1 MIDDSSGSA
10 DAKFQQ
16 AFSLHQQ
23 GRLGEARNF
32 YEQVLRAHPAHFNAL
47 HLFGVLCLQ
56 SNLAQPAVDLIA
68 NALRVNPN
76 HALAH
81 HHYANALCQL
91 QRYEP
96 AIASYDRAI
105 ALDGQL
111 ADAYHARGLALFYL
125 RKAAAALDSYNHAL
139 ALDPKNG
146 AALYNRGIA
155 LAEVGRNAEAIASFE
170 AAVGVMPNSPEA
182 NTLLGHALR
191 DLRRFEAAFL
201 CYDRAVALDV
211 NYAAAYN
218 GGAMALFTLRRF
230 KEAIAGY
237 DKAIASSPGNAGLH
251 FNRAQALDAIGRH
264 AEAILSYDQTLH
276 VDPTFK
282 YAAALRLQARLQ
294 ICDWRGTDEEIA
306 RLSANIEQDKPAAP
320 PFCVL
325 QFSSSAKLQ
334 QKAAEI
340 WTREEMKVKA
350 VPLAGGAQSG
360 ARLRIGYFSSDFYQH
375 AVAYQLAEVIELHD
389 RSKFEVSAFSFG
401 PDTQDTMRRRLQA
414 AFEHFLDVREKS
426 DEEIVQLARDR
437 QLDIAVDLK
446 GYTQDARPGLF
457 AQRLAPLQVSYLGYP
472 GTMGASFM
480 DYIVADAAV
489 IPVSS
494 REFYREKV
502 LSLPACFFPSDG
514 RRAIADKLYARTEL
528 GLPSA
533 GFVFCCFNNSV
544 KISPQIFD
552 VWMQILRRV
561 DASVLWLRTDDRTV
575 VDNLR
580 AEAQRRG
587 VDGNRLIFAPRT
599 SMSQHL
605 ARHRSA
611 DLFLDSLPYN
621 AHTTASDALWAGLP
635 VLTSPGE
642 GFASRVAASLLQAA
656 DLAELVASDLD
667 DYREIAVE
675 LAGDPPRLASF
686 KERLLRAHRGE
697 PLFDTRKLA
706 TDLEKAYQ
714 TIQARHQL
722 GLAAAHIDIS

>member
-23 GRLGEARNF
+23 GRLGEARDF

-111 ADAYHARGLALFYL
+111 ADAHHARGLALFYL
-125 RKAAAALDSYNHAL
+125 RKAAAALASYDHAL

-146 AALYNRGIA
+146 AVLYNRGIA
-155 LAEVGRNAEAIASFE
+155 LAEVGREAEATASFE
-170 AAVGVMPNSPEA
+170 AAVGLMPNSPEA

-191 DLRRFEAAFL
+191 DLRRFKAAFL
-201 CYDRAVALDV
+201 CYERAVALDV
-211 NYAAAYN
+211 NHAAAYN
-218 GGAMALFTLRRF
+218 GGGLALFTLRRF
-230 KEAIAGY
+230 QEAIASY
-237 DKAIASSPGNAGLH
+237 DKAIDLDHANAELH
-251 FNRAQALDAIGRH
+251 FNRARALDGLGRH
-264 AEAILSYDQTLH
+264 AEAILVYDQVLRM
-276 VDPTFK
+276 DPAYK

-294 ICDWRGTDEEIA
+294 ICDWQGTDVEIE
-306 RLSANIEQDKPAAP
+306 RLCADIEQDKPAAP

-325 QFSSSAKLQ
+325 QFSSSARLQ
-334 QKAAEI
+334 QKATER
-340 WTREEMKVKA
+340 WTREEMNVKA
-350 VPLAGGAQSG
+350 VPLSGDARSG
-360 ARLRIGYFSSDFYQH
+360 ARIRIGYFSSDFYQH

-401 PDTQDTMRRRLQA
+401 PDTQDVMRHRLQA
-414 AFEHFLDVREKS
+414 AFEHFLDVREMS
-426 DEEIVQLARDR
+426 DQEIVHLARDR
-437 QLDIAVDLK
+437 KLDIAVDLK

-457 AQRLAPLQVSYLGYP
+457 AQRLAPLQVGYLGYP
-472 GTMGASFM
+472 STMGASFM
-480 DYIVADAAV
+480 DYIVADATV

-502 LSLPACFFPSDG
+502 LSLPVCFFPSDS
-514 RRAIADKLYARTEL
+514 RRAVADRVYSRTEL
-528 GLPSA
+528 GLPPA

-544 KISPQIFD
+544 KISPRIFE

-587 VDGNRLIFAPRT
+587 VDGNRLIFAQRT
-599 SMSQHL
+599 SMPQHL
-605 ARHRSA
+605 ARHRNA
-611 DLFLDSLPYN
+611 HLFLDSQPYN

-642 GFASRVAASLLQAA
+642 GFASRVAASLLRAA
-656 DLAELVASDLD
+656 DLPELVASNLD
-667 DYREIAVE
+667 DYREIAVA
-675 LAGDPPRLASF
+675 LASDPPRLASL
-686 KERLLRAHRGE
+686 KERLLRAHRGA

-722 GLAAAHIDIS
+722 GLVTAHLDIN

>member
-23 GRLGEARNF
+23 GRLGEARNL

-56 SNLAQPAVDLIA
+56 SNLTQPAVDLIA

-91 QRYEP
+91 QRYEQ

-155 LAEVGRNAEAIASFE
+155 LAEVGREAEAIASFE
-170 AAVGVMPNSPEA
+170 AAVGVMPNNPEA

-191 DLRRFEAAFL
+191 NLRRFKAAFL

-211 NYAAAYN
+211 NYVAAYN
-218 GGAMALFTLRRF
+218 GGGLALFTLRRF

-237 DKAIASSPGNAGLH
+237 DKAIASGPANAELH
-251 FNRAQALDAIGRH
+251 FNRAQALDALGRH
-264 AEAILSYDQTLH
+264 AEAILSYDQTLR

-294 ICDWRGTDEEIA
+294 ICDWQGTDEEIV
-306 RLSANIEQDKPAAP
+306 RLSANVEQDKPAAP

-325 QFSSSAKLQ
+325 QFSSSARLQ
-334 QKAAEI
+334 QKAAER

-350 VPLAGGAQSG
+350 VPLAGGEQSG
-360 ARLRIGYFSSDFYQH
+360 GRLRIGYFSSDFYEH

-401 PDTQDTMRRRLQA
+401 PDTQDAMRRRLQA

-480 DYIVADAAV
+480 DYLVADAAV

-502 LSLPACFFPSDG
+502 LSLPACFFPSDS
-514 RRAIADKLYARTEL
+514 RRAIADKMYARTEL

-544 KISPQIFD
+544 KISPRIFD

-587 VDGNRLIFAPRT
+587 VDGNRLIFAPRI
-599 SMSQHL
+599 SMPHHL

-611 DLFLDSLPYN
+611 ELFLDSLPYN

-642 GFASRVAASLLQAA
+642 GFASRVAASLLRAA

-667 DYREIAVE
+667 DYREIAVA
-675 LAGDPPRLASF
+675 LAGDPPRLANL
-686 KERLLRAHRGE
+686 KEKLLRAHRGA
-697 PLFDTRKLA
+697 PLFDTRRLA

-714 TIQARHQL
+714 TIQARHQG
-722 GLAAAHIDIS
+722 GLATAHIDIN

>member
-1 MIDDSSGSA
+1 MIDDSSRSA
-10 DAKFQQ
+10 DAQFQQ

-23 GRLGEARNF
+23 GRLGEARNL
-32 YEQVLRAHPAHFNAL
+32 YEQVLRAHPQHFNAL
-47 HLFGVLCLQ
+47 HLLGMLCLQ
-56 SNLAQPAVDLIA
+56 SNLAQPAADLIA
-68 NALRVNPN
+68 NALRINPN

-111 ADAYHARGLALFYL
+111 ADAHHARGVALFHL
-125 RKAAAALDSYNHAL
+125 RNAAAALVSYNHAL

-155 LAEVGRNAEAIASFE
+155 LAEVGRESEAIASFE

-191 DLRRFEAAFL
+191 DLRRFKAAFL

-211 NYAAAYN
+211 NYAAAYS
-218 GGAMALFTLRRF
+218 GGGLALFTLRRF
-230 KEAIAGY
+230 KEAIASY
-237 DKAIASSPGNAGLH
+237 DRAIASSPANAELH
-251 FNRAQALDAIGRH
+251 FNRAQALDALGRH
-264 AEAILSYDQTLH
+264 AEAIVSYDQALQ

-294 ICDWRGTDEEIA
+294 ICDWQGTDEEIV

-325 QFSSSAKLQ
+325 QFSSSARLQ
-334 QKAAEI
+334 KKAAER
-340 WTREEMKVKA
+340 WAREEMKVKT
-350 VPLAGGAQSG
+350 VPLASGAPSG

-375 AVAYQLAEVIELHD
+375 AVASQLAEVIELHD

-401 PDTQDTMRRRLQA
+401 PDTQDTMRRRLQG
-414 AFEHFLDVREKS
+414 AFEHFLDVRDKS
-426 DEEIVQLARDR
+426 DEEIVRLARDW

-457 AQRLAPLQVSYLGYP
+457 AQRVAPLQVSYLGYS
-472 GTMGASFM
+472 GTLGASFM
-480 DYIVADAAV
+480 DYIIADAAV
-489 IPVSS
+489 IPKSS
-494 REFYREKV
+494 REFYREKM
-502 LSLPACFFPSDG
+502 LALPTCFFPSDST
-514 RRAIADKLYARTEL
+514 RAIADTVYARREL
-528 GLPSA
+528 GLPTA
-533 GFVFCCFNNSV
+533 GFVFCCFNNSI
-544 KISPQIFD
+544 KISPRIFD
-552 VWMQILRRV
+552 VWMQILRRAQ
-561 DASVLWLRTDDRTV
+561 ASVLWLRTDDRAV

-587 VDGNRLIFAPRT
+587 VDGNRLIFAPRI
-599 SMSQHL
+599 SMPEHL

-642 GFASRVAASLLQAA
+642 GFASRVAASLLRAA

-667 DYREIAVE
+667 DYQEIAVA
-675 LAGDPPRLASF
+675 LAGDPPRLASL
-686 KERLLRAHRGE
+686 KERLLRAHRTA
-697 PLFDTRKLA
+697 PLFDTRKLT

-714 TIQARHQL
+714 TIHARHQV
-722 GLAAAHIDIS
+722 GLATAHIDIS

>member
-1 MIDDSSGSA
+1 MIDDSPGSA

-47 HLFGVLCLQ
+47 HMFGVLCLQ

-68 NALRVNPN
+68 NALRVNPH

-105 ALDGQL
+105 ALDGRL

-155 LAEVGRNAEAIASFE
+155 LAEVGRDAEAIASFE
-170 AAVGVMPNSPEA
+170 AAVGVMPNSPDA
-182 NTLLGHALR
+182 NALLGHALR
-191 DLRRFEAAFL
+191 DLRRFKAAFL

-211 NYAAAYN
+211 NYAAAHN
-218 GGAMALFTLRRF
+218 GGGLALFTLRRF
-230 KEAIAGY
+230 KEAIASY
-237 DKAIASSPGNAGLH
+237 DKAIASSPANAELH
-251 FNRAQALDAIGRH
+251 FNRARALDALGRH
-264 AEAILSYDQTLH
+264 AEAVLSYDQALH
-276 VDPTFK
+276 VDPAFK

-294 ICDWRGTDEEIA
+294 ICDWQGTDEEIV

-325 QFSSSAKLQ
+325 QFSSSARLQ
-334 QKAAEI
+334 QRAAER
-340 WTREEMKVKA
+340 WAREEMKVKT
-350 VPLAGGAQSG
+350 VPLAGVARNGP
-360 ARLRIGYFSSDFYQH
+360 RLRIGYFSSDFYQH

-401 PDTQDTMRRRLQA
+401 PDTQDMMRRRLEA

-426 DEEIVQLARDR
+426 DEEIVRLARDR

-489 IPVSS
+489 IPVSC

-502 LSLPACFFPSDG
+502 LFLPVCFFPNDS
-514 RRAIADKLYARTEL
+514 RRAVADKVYARTEL

-544 KISPQIFD
+544 KISPRIFD

-587 VDGNRLIFAPRT
+587 VDGNRLIFAPRI
-599 SMSQHL
+599 SMPQHL

-621 AHTTASDALWAGLP
+621 AHATASDALWAGLP

-642 GFASRVAASLLQAA
+642 GYASRVAASLLRAA

-667 DYREIAVE
+667 DYREIAVA
-675 LAGDPPRLASF
+675 LAGDPPRLAGL
-686 KERLLRAHRGE
+686 KERLLRARRGA
-697 PLFDTRKLA
+697 PLFDTRKLTA
-706 TDLEKAYQ
+706 DLEKAYQ
-714 TIQARHQL
+714 TIHARHL
-722 GLAAAHIDIS
+722 AGLATAHIDIS

>member
-1 MIDDSSGSA
+1 MIDDSAGSA

-16 AFSLHQQ
+16 GFSLHQQ
-23 GRLGEARNF
+23 GRLAEARNF

-47 HLFGVLCLQ
+47 HLLGVLCLQ
-56 SNLAQPAVDLIA
+56 SNLAQPAADLIA
-68 NALRVNPN
+68 NALQVNPN

-125 RKAAAALDSYNHAL
+125 RKAAAALDSYDHAL

-155 LAEVGRNAEAIASFE
+155 LAQVGREAEAIASFE

-182 NTLLGHALR
+182 NTLLGNALR
-191 DLRRFEAAFL
+191 DLRRFKAAFL
-201 CYDRAVALDV
+201 CYDRAAALDV

-218 GGAMALFTLRRF
+218 GGGLALFTLRRF
-230 KEAIAGY
+230 KEAIASY
-237 DKAIASSPGNAGLH
+237 DKAIVSSPANAELH
-251 FNRAQALDAIGRH
+251 FNRAQTLDALGRR
-264 AEAILSYDQTLH
+264 AEAILSYDQTLR
-276 VDPTFK
+276 VDPAFK

-294 ICDWRGTDEEIA
+294 ICDWQGTDEEIV
-306 RLSANIEQDKPAAP
+306 RLSANIEQDKPTAP

-325 QFSSSAKLQ
+325 QFSSSARLQ
-334 QKAAEI
+334 QKAAER
-340 WTREEMKVKA
+340 WAREEIRVKA
-350 VPLAGGAQSG
+350 VPLAGRAQSG

-375 AVAYQLAEVIELHD
+375 PVAHQLAEVIELHN

-401 PDTQDTMRRRLQA
+401 PDTQDTTRRRLQA
-414 AFEHFLDVREKS
+414 AFEHFLDVREQS
-426 DEEIVQLARDR
+426 DEEIVRLARDR

-472 GTMGASFM
+472 GTMGAAFM

-494 REFYREKV
+494 RAFYREKV
-502 LSLPACFFPSDG
+502 ISLPACFFPSDG
-514 RRAIADKLYARTEL
+514 TRAISDNVYARTEL

-544 KISPQIFD
+544 KISPRMFD

-587 VDGNRLIFAPRT
+587 VDAARLIFAPRI
-599 SMSQHL
+599 SMPQHF

-635 VLTSPGE
+635 VLTCPGE
-642 GFASRVAASLLQAA
+642 GFASRVAASLLRAA
-656 DLAELVASDLD
+656 DVAELIASDLD
-667 DYREIAVE
+667 DYREIAVA
-675 LAGDPPRLASF
+675 LAGDSPRLASL
-686 KERLLRAHRGE
+686 KERLLRAHRGA
-697 PLFDTRKLA
+697 PLFDTRKLT
-706 TDLEKAYQ
+706 TDLERAYQ
-714 TIQARHQL
+714 AIQARHQV
-722 GLAAAHIDIS
+722 GLATAHIDIS

>member
-81 HHYANALCQL
+81 HHYANGLCQL

-125 RKAAAALDSYNHAL
+125 RKAAAALDSYDHAL

-155 LAEVGRNAEAIASFE
+155 LAEVGREAAAIASFE
-170 AAVGVMPNSPEA
+170 AAVGVMPNSAGA
-182 NTLLGHALR
+182 NTLLGNALR
-191 DLRRFEAAFL
+191 DLRRYKAAFL

-211 NYAAAYN
+211 NYAAAYI
-218 GGAMALFTLRRF
+218 GGGLALFTLRRF

-237 DKAIASSPGNAGLH
+237 DKAIASSPANAELH
-251 FNRAQALDAIGRH
+251 FNRAQALDALGRH
-264 AEAILSYDQTLH
+264 AEAILSYDRTLQR
-276 VDPTFK
+276 DPTFK

-294 ICDWRGTDEEIA
+294 ICDWQGTDEEIV

-325 QFSSSAKLQ
+325 QFSSSARLQ
-334 QKAAEI
+334 QKAAER

-350 VPLAGGAQSG
+350 LPPAGGAQSG

-401 PDTQDTMRRRLQA
+401 PDTQDTMHRRLQA

-426 DEEIVQLARDR
+426 DTEIVQLARDR

-502 LSLPACFFPSDG
+502 LSLPACFFPSDS
-514 RRAIADKLYARTEL
+514 RRAIADKVYARPEL

-544 KISPQIFD
+544 KISPPIFD

-587 VDGNRLIFAPRT
+587 VDGNRVIFAPRI
-599 SMSQHL
+599 SMPQHL
-605 ARHRSA
+605 ARHRNA

-642 GFASRVAASLLQAA
+642 GFASRVAASLLRAA

-667 DYREIAVE
+667 DYREIAVA
-675 LAGDPPRLASF
+675 LAGDPPRLASL
-686 KERLLRAHRGE
+686 KERLLRAHRGA
-697 PLFDTRKLA
+697 PLFDTRKLTA
-706 TDLEKAYQ
+706 DLEKAYQ
-714 TIQARHQL
+714 TIQARHQV
-722 GLAAAHIDIS
+722 GLATAHIDIN

>member
-10 DAKFQQ
+10 EAKLQQ

-23 GRLGEARNF
+23 GRLAEARNF

-56 SNLAQPAVDLIA
+56 SNLAQPAADLIA

-155 LAEVGRNAEAIASFE
+155 LAEVGREAEAIASFE
-170 AAVGVMPNSPEA
+170 AAVGIMPNNPEA

-191 DLRRFEAAFL
+191 GLRRFEAAFL

-218 GGAMALFTLRRF
+218 GGGLALFTLRRF

-237 DKAIASSPGNAGLH
+237 DKAIASSPANAELH
-251 FNRAQALDAIGRH
+251 FNRAQALDALGRH
-264 AEAILSYDQTLH
+264 AEAILSYDQTLR

-294 ICDWRGTDEEIA
+294 ICDWQGTDEEIV

-325 QFSSSAKLQ
+325 QFSSSARLQ
-334 QKAAEI
+334 QKAAER
-340 WTREEMKVKA
+340 WTREEMKVKT
-350 VPLAGGAQSG
+350 VPLAGGARSG
-360 ARLRIGYFSSDFYQH
+360 GRLRIGYFSSDFYQH

-401 PDTQDTMRRRLQA
+401 PDTQDTMRRRLQT

-426 DEEIVQLARDR
+426 DEELVQLARER

-446 GYTQDARPGLF
+446 GYTQDARPGL
-457 AQRLAPLQVSYLGYP
+457 LAPLQVSYLGFP

-502 LSLPACFFPSDG
+502 LSLPACFFPSDS
-514 RRAIADKLYARTEL
+514 RRAIADKVYTRTEL

-533 GFVFCCFNNSV
+533 DFVFCCFNNSV
-544 KISPQIFD
+544 KISPRIFD

-587 VDGNRLIFAPRT
+587 VDGNRLIFAPRI
-599 SMSQHL
+599 SMPQHL

-621 AHTTASDALWAGLP
+621 AHTTATDALWAGLP

-642 GFASRVAASLLQAA
+642 GFASRVAASLLRAA
-656 DLAELVASDLD
+656 DLAELVAPNLD
-667 DYREIAVE
+667 DYREIAVA
-675 LAGDPPRLASF
+675 LAGDPPRLASL
-686 KERLLRAHRGE
+686 KERLLRAHRGA

-706 TDLEKAYQ
+706 TDLENAYQ
-714 TIQARHQL
+714 TIQARHQV
-722 GLAAAHIDIS
+722 GLATAHIDSTNS